1 MKYTKAM
8 IDVVELEVEEVVLTS
23 TGCTDECDDQWVCKR
38 EI

>member
-8 IDVVELEVEEVVLTS
+8 IDVVELEVEEVVMTS
-23 TGCTDECDDQWVCKR
+23 TGCSDDCDDTYVCKR